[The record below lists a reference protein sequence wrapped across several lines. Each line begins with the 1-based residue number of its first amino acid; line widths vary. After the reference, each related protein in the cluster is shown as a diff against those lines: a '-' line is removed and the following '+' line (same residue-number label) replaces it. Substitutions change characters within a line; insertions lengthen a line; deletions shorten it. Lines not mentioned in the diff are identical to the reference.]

1 MSEQPPKKKNTNNS
15 AASQRKRLL
24 ERLHQGPINTFE
36 ITAEL
41 GICQP
46 AARIC
51 ELRGQGHPI
60 QTHLSELVDPFGFRH
75 EKSATYYLSAA
86 TESHA

>member
-1 MSEQPPKKKNTNNS
+1 MSEQPPKKITNNS

-60 QTHLSELVDPFGFRH
+60 QTHLGELVDPFGYRH
-75 EKSATYYLSAA
+75 EKSATYYLGG
-86 TESHA
+86 TTIEFHA

>member
-1 MSEQPPKKKNTNNS
+1 MTDKQPPKKNTDNS

-24 ERLHQGPINTFE
+24 ERLQEGPANTWE
-36 ITAEL
+36 IQFEL